1 MENYSYSCIK
11 ITMINFKSLNEET
24 WPNLQSLFGDKG
36 ACGGCWCMY
45 WRLAYKD
52 YENGKGQ
59 RNQLKFFKLIQKG
72 LPLGILAFK
81 EDESIGWCSIS
92 PKRALVRLEKSR
104 LFKTIEATPT
114 WSITC
119 LFINKNHRNMGLSVA
134 LIRAAAKYAFENG
147 AVIIEAYPIIP
158 KTTRI
163 PAAFA
168 WVGFINSFSKAG
180 FEKKAQP
187 SENRLIMQ
195 IER

>member
-1 MENYSYSCIK
+1 
-11 ITMINFKSLNEET
+11 MINFKSLDKET
-24 WPNLQSLFGDKG
+24 WPDLQSLFGHKG

-59 RNQLKFFKLIQKG
+59 INKLKFFELIQNG
-72 LPLGILAFK
+72 LPLGVLAFK
-81 EDESIGWCSIS
+81 EDVPIGWCSIS
-92 PKRALVRLEKSR
+92 PKRELIRLEKSR
-104 LFKTIEATPT
+104 LFKTSEAKTT

-119 LFINKNHRNMGLSVA
+119 LFIHKNHRNKGLSA
-134 LIRAAAKYAFENG
+134 ELITAAAKYAFENG

-158 KTTRI
+158 KTTRM

-168 WVGFINSFSKAG
+168 WVGFINSFINAG

-187 SENRLIMQ
+187 SENRLIMRL
-195 IER
+195 EK